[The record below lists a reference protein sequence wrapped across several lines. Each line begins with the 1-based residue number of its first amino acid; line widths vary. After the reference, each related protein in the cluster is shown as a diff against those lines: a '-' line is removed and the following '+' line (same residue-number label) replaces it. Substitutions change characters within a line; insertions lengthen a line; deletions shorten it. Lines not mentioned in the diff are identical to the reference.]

1 MKSNKML
8 IFSIVLII
16 TGIIGGGL
24 FAIANSL
31 NILAAELSSSMKAP
45 NTVCGLIL
53 FVLLALAAI
62 GLVMFVL
69 EVFGNKE
76 EKQNKDN
83 LEK

>member
-8 IFSIVLII
+8 IFSIVLIF

-31 NILAAELSSSMKAP
+31 NILAAELSSTMKAP

-53 FVLLALAAI
+53 FVLLALAVV
-62 GLVMFVL
+62 GLVMFIL
-69 EVFGNKE
+69 EVFGHKE
-76 EKQNKDN
+76 QNKDN
-83 LEK
+83 VEK

>member
-8 IFSIVLII
+8 IFSIVLIF

-31 NILAAELSSSMKAP
+31 NILAAELSSTMKAP

-53 FVLLALAAI
+53 FVLLALAVV
-62 GLVMFVL
+62 GLVMFIL
-69 EVFGNKE
+69 EVFGHKE
-76 EKQNKDN
+76 QNKDN
-83 LEK
+83 IEK

>member
-53 FVLLALAAI
+53 FVLLALAVV

-69 EVFGNKE
+69 EVFGHKE
-76 EKQNKDN
+76 QNKDN